1 MDIADQQP
9 AVRLATGDAR
19 EAPPRASWLPLVL
32 VCLTGLVS
40 VFNASV
46 LPMAISVVV
55 DGLGT
60 TISNVQLAI
69 VAYGVFVA
77 AFTFTGGKISGVLGA
92 KNAQLLGLTV
102 YAAGMLICLLA
113 RDTSV
118 LIAGEAVAGLG
129 GALLIPNAL
138 AILGQAYSS
147 TQRTVAVS
155 ILAGSTGIGAA
166 LALLVGGFLVQTW
179 GWRAPFLLLLVIIVG
194 TLGIASRVVLPR
206 SPFLGSIDKTS
217 IALSAVGVLLLVA
230 AINQIGAWG
239 LLLAAESAPVNV
251 LGLSPVLV
259 LLLLGA
265 LVLHVFAARQRS
277 LVDGGRTPLLD
288 PQVFGSG
295 LNRACLSG
303 LVAVNLLMAGV
314 SYLLPLYTQ
323 LVLGKSPMGSA
334 MMLVPISLAALVSA
348 AGTPVLMRL
357 FACRQLLTAAHVLAA
372 ASVIVLAL
380 TISNRWSGAWTGVS
394 EVGLGLGIGVGLSAG
409 SALLMETNPPALS
422 GEIGSARGMANFLGL
437 CTGTAVAGAVLMSVL
452 AQSASSRIADDPDL
466 WSDNRITATT
476 SSVSFVENDDLR
488 GRLAGLDLTSEQLDR
503 AVEIN
508 IESRLVAL
516 RASLFVLGL
525 VVLLPIVTFRH
536 LPARREAEGGSS
548 VSDKPIV
555 DSATALS

>member
-9 AVRLATGDAR
+9 SVRVTTESAD
-19 EAPPRASWLPLVL
+19 EALLRASWLPLML
-32 VCLTGLVS
+32 VCFTGLVS

-46 LPMAISVVV
+46 LPMAISGVVE
-55 DGLGT
+55 GLDT

-77 AFTFTGGKISGVLGA
+77 AFTVTGGKISGVLGA
-92 KNAQLLGLTV
+92 KNTQLLGLTV
-102 YAAGMLICLLA
+102 YAAGMLICVLA
-113 RDTSV
+113 RDVSA

-129 GALLIPNAL
+129 GALLVPNAL
-138 AILGQAYSS
+138 AILGQAYSGA
-147 TQRTVAVS
+147 QRTVAVS
-155 ILAGSTGIGAA
+155 ILAGTTGIGAA

-179 GWRAPFLLLLVIIVG
+179 GWRAPFALLLVIIVG
-194 TLGIASRVVLPR
+194 TLVIASRVVLPR
-206 SPFLGSIDKTS
+206 TAFRGSIDKTS

-239 LLLAAESAPVNV
+239 LLLAAESAPANV
-251 LGLSPVLV
+251 LGMSPVLA
-259 LLLLGA
+259 LLVLGA
-265 LVLHVFAARQRS
+265 LVLHVFAARQHS
-277 LVDGGRTPLLD
+277 LVDSGRTALLD

-323 LVLGKSPMGSA
+323 MVLGKSPMGSA

-348 AGTPVLMRL
+348 AVTPVLMRL
-357 FACRQLLTAAHVLAA
+357 FACRPLLTAAHVLAA
-372 ASVIVLAL
+372 ASVMLLAL
-380 TISNRWSGAWTGVS
+380 TISNQWSGGWTGVS
-394 EVGLGLGIGVGLSAG
+394 EVCLGLGIGVGLSAG
-409 SALLMETNPPALS
+409 SALLMETNPPSLS

-452 AQSASSRIADDPDL
+452 TQSASSRIADDPDL
-466 WSDNRITATT
+466 RSDSRIEVTT

-503 AVEIN
+503 AVTIN

-525 VVLLPIVTFRH
+525 AVLLPIVTFRH
-536 LPARREAEGGSS
+536 LPSRREPDA
-548 VSDKPIV
+548 
-555 DSATALS
+555 